1 MDYNFAGEGDEE
13 VATWLTMVE
22 SKFGAVWSRVVERKG
37 ISEETEWVVMQ
48 MVEEIDEWGYR
59 GEDVVLR
66 SDQEGAIEVV
76 KRKVAE
82 LRVGR
87 TMMDESPVGESSAN
101 GRAEDA
107 GKRVRDQARVLK
119 DQVEHKTGEALE
131 VDGDVMQWLVR

>member
-1 MDYNFAGEGDEE
+1 
-13 VATWLTMVE
+13 MVE

-37 ISEETEWVVMQ
+37 MSEETEWVVMQ
-48 MVEEIDEWGYR
+48 MVDEIDEWGYR

-87 TMMDESPVGESSAN
+87 TMMDESPVWGE
-101 GRAEDA
+101 
-107 GKRVRDQARVLK
+107 
-119 DQVEHKTGEALE
+119 
-131 VDGDVMQWLVR
+131 